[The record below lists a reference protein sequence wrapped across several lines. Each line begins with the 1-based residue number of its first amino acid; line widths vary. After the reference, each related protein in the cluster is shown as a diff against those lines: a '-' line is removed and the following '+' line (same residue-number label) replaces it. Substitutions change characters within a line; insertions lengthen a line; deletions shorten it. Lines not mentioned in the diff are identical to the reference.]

1 MSEAAV
7 IRLSDLVSEGSVLV
21 NDGYRTKAD
30 ELGRPGL
37 PILRVA
43 EVQDGHLAPTFGD
56 HVRSEFRNKIGA
68 KTSQRSDVVVT
79 TKGTIGRVALVKD
92 TDPVFVYSPQV
103 CFVRVLNLRRVSP
116 EFLYQWFR
124 GPEFSEQALAFQSQ
138 TDMAPYINLADFR
151 SLRITL
157 PPLSEQRV
165 IVDVLG
171 ALDDKIESNR
181 RIWRTRLAI
190 SVAMYEGLRNRAESF
205 SSLND
210 LYEPGLSGVWGEEVN
225 TNGELLPTSCLR
237 GRDIEDFIRGD
248 RSAAPTRYVSVK
260 QIESRR
266 FAEGEIWTAGS
277 GTLGPSILMG
287 NEILSVWEYP
297 VTYSNFVKRLVP
309 SARHNRYAVCWHSL
323 DEWRRR
329 GDFRNFQTGTAMP
342 NLDVGAMLM
351 GVQVPDVS
359 DEDARSLAETTLF
372 ALNPGLINENRRLGE
387 IREALLPE
395 LLSGRLRVK
404 GAQTMV
410 ENV

>member
-1 MSEAAV
+1 MAEFRLDEVCSSVVDCEHKTVPEVLYGSAWAVGTAAMSDGRIDFSRAKRISNETYDLWTRRAVPCEGDLILAREAPVGPVVRVPASPRVALGQRTVLLRPRQDV
-7 IRLSDLVSEGSVLV
+7 IDSRYLHFLLMSSEMQHLMHSKSEGSTVRHLNV
-21 NDGYRTKAD
+21 EDVRA
-30 ELGRPGL
+30 L
-37 PILRVA
+37 P
-43 EVQDGHLAPTFGD
+43 
-56 HVRSEFRNKIGA
+56 
-68 KTSQRSDVVVT
+68 
-79 TKGTIGRVALVKD
+79 
-92 TDPVFVYSPQV
+92 
-103 CFVRVLNLRRVSP
+103 
-116 EFLYQWFR
+116 
-124 GPEFSEQALAFQSQ
+124 
-138 TDMAPYINLADFR
+138 
-151 SLRITL
+151 L
-157 PPLSEQRV
+157 PPLPALLEQRA

-309 SARHNRYAVCWHSL
+309 SARHNLYAVCWHSL

-342 NLDVGAMLM
+342 NLDVDAMLK

-404 GAQTMV
+404 DAESML